1 MEWMEENKKSAS
13 PKKNFGYSLQDS
25 IVCNKGWHVPTC
37 GFSPQPTLRGSY
49 HFFGFLQAA
58 LQATPFACMESE
70 PQYAISDG
78 GAASRRDCRG
88 CPTGSMVPTGDA
100 DGKRAISPTFVTHPG
115 IARRGNELKI
125 EINQCRI

>member
-1 MEWMEENKKSAS
+1 MEENKKSAS
-13 PKKNFGYSLQDS
+13 PKKNCARGSPDS
-25 IVCNKGWHVPTC
+25 IVCIKGWHVPTC
-37 GFSPQPTLRGSY
+37 GFSPQPTEAHR
-49 HFFGFLQAA
+49 FG
-58 LQATPFACMESE
+58 CGY

-78 GAASRRDCRG
+78 RAASHRDCRG
-88 CPTGSMVPTGDA
+88 CSTGDA